1 MSSRGV
7 GYLSAML
14 TLTTCALSSVL
25 LLGTDQA
32 LRFDPSKFA
41 QTQATLGETVLKFR
55 AAEGIVYVA
64 QPVDAKYQTLYIY
77 VPEAYFNGQTVNGY
91 TSKTAPI
98 FLPNSIGGYMPGA
111 AQRPDSGRGGTLL
124 KALAR
129 GYVVVAPGARGR
141 TLTDANGKFTGKAP
155 AAIVDLKA
163 TVRYVRFNRGFIP
176 GNTDRIVSNGT
187 SAGGAMSALL
197 GATGNSKDYAPFL
210 KALGAADAA
219 DDIWAVSAYC
229 PITNLDNA
237 DIAYEWLLNGVNESK
252 RFGPGGP
259 GGFPPGGGP
268 GGPPPGMIRQG
279 GGNPFGQPN
288 SSSGKMNDVQIAN
301 SAELKAAFPS
311 YVNNLKLK
319 SPDGKLLT
327 LDKDG
332 NGSFKD
338 YVKSLLLQSAQKA
351 FAKGADLSK
360 TSWATLDG
368 GKPVD
373 IDWDGF
379 VKDVGRMKQT
389 SAFDSP
395 ALTTGENNLF
405 GNETIDNR
413 HFTAF
418 GMAKNTVA
426 GASLAEPQ
434 QVKMLNPMNYIGT
447 KGAKVARYWRIR
459 HGAIDRDTSVAIP
472 AILALKLQ
480 KHQLD
485 VDLAFP
491 WNTPHSGDYD
501 LDELFDWID
510 AHAK

>member
-1 MSSRGV
+1 MI
-7 GYLSAML
+7 
-14 TLTTCALSSVL
+14 TLTTFALSSVL
-25 LLGTDQA
+25 FLGTDQA
-32 LRFDPSKFA
+32 LRFDPAKFA
-41 QTQATLGETVLKFR
+41 QAQAFLGSTAIKYR
-55 AAEGIVYVA
+55 AAEGLIYVA
-64 QPVDAKYQTLYIY
+64 KPVDPRYQTLNIY
-77 VPEAYFNGQTVNGY
+77 VPEAFFNGQSINGY

-98 FLPNSIGGYMPGA
+98 FFPNSIGGYMPGA
-111 AQRPDSGRGGTLL
+111 AQKPGGGMDRMHNTLL
-124 KALAR
+124 SALAR

-163 TVRYVRFNRGFIP
+163 AVRYVRFNRGFIP

-197 GATGNSKDYAPFL
+197 GATGNSKDYTPFL

-229 PITNLDNA
+229 PITNLENA
-237 DIAYEWLLNGVNESK
+237 DMAYEWLLSGVNESK
-252 RFGPGGP
+252 RFGPGMP

-268 GGPPPGMIRQG
+268 GGPPPGMMGQG
-279 GGNPFGQPN
+279 NGNPFGQPN
-288 SSSGKMNDVQIAN
+288 SSSGKMNEVQIAN
-301 SAELKAAFPS
+301 SAELKAAFPA
-311 YVNNLKLK
+311 YVNRLKLRTPDDK
-319 SPDGKLLT
+319 SLT

-332 NGSFKD
+332 NGPFKD
-338 YVKSLLLQSAQKA
+338 YVKSLLLKSALTAQS
-351 FAKGADLSK
+351 KGADLMK
-360 TSWATLDG
+360 TSWVKFVG
-368 GKPVD
+368 GKPIE

-379 VKDVGRMKQT
+379 VKVVGRMKQT

-395 ALTTGENNLF
+395 ALTTGENNLY
-405 GNETIDNR
+405 GNDSIDNR

-418 GMAKNTVA
+418 GMAKNTA
-426 GASLAEPQ
+426 KGATLAEAQ
-434 QVKMLNPMNYIGT
+434 QVKMMNPMAYIGT
-447 KGAKVARYWRIR
+447 KDAKVALFWRIR